1 MPLVSNNIA
10 NEPKFIHQSRF
21 SICWGVWGMT
31 KSKIEGCIFGKRG
44 AQLFDFFLKSG
55 PQSVEEQGVN
65 ERKGRTRFLGGG
77 REW

>member
-1 MPLVSNNIA
+1 MNPSLYINQGFPYV
-10 NEPKFIHQSRF
+10 
-21 SICWGVWGMT
+21 GVFGGMT